1 METKGA
7 TGMKQDRARKW
18 MWSFLAAIVAVQMYF
33 VRELVAA
40 FFLFALV
47 FAVLA
52 TVAFGVF
59 LLDCASQLS
68 VSWAAPHV
76 RAAMGMARRGF
87 AVVEEISKRPFRR
100 PRSETAQ

>member
-1 METKGA
+1 MEIGKGN
-7 TGMKQDRARKW
+7 TMKQDHARKW
-18 MWSFLAAIVAVQMYF
+18 MWYFLGALVAVQLYF

-52 TVAFGVF
+52 SVALIVF

-68 VSWAAPHV
+68 ASWAAPHA
-76 RAAMGMARRGF
+76 RTAMGMARRAF
-87 AVVEEISKRPFRR
+87 SAVEELSKRPFRR